1 MIKKNN
7 GTFGQSLSFYKT
19 TILHFIYVQ
28 PNTIFTKAQKHALA
42 KAKLNLAWHK
52 YFIALENIGRDIFY
66 LEM

>member
-1 MIKKNN
+1 MEHLVNHYHFTKP
-7 GTFGQSLSFYKT
+7 QFYT
-19 TILHFIYVQ
+19 SYVQ